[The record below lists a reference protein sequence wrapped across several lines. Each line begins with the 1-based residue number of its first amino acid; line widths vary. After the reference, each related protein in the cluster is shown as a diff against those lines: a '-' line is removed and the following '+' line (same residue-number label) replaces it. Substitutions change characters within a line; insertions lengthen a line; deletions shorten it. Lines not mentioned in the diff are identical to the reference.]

1 MELGDDCVIGACSLV
16 TKSVPSGEV
25 WGVPAHFISTTE
37 DYAKKTRHD
46 MLELDLDN
54 FRKNKKD
61 ELLRVLK

>member
-1 MELGDDCVIGACSLV
+1 MRVAWLLRVYPPV
-16 TKSVPSGEV
+16 KSGR
-25 WGVPAHFISTTE
+25 VPAHFISTTE